1 MHSSGK
7 SGWLKQ
13 IATSIHAAHKSAFG
27 SAFRSTGRPAH
38 AAAPIVL
45 SVFIAFGVALGASGC
60 TTPASTKAS
69 APPAA
74 TSSNTALPSWR
85 NGVARQTIE
94 KFVADVTREGSPN
107 FVPPAARIAVFDN
120 DGTLWS
126 EQPLYFQFAFM
137 LDQVKA
143 AAPRHP
149 EWKDNPAFK
158 SLVARDYAALAS
170 QQKQL
175 LQMIAVANSG
185 MTVDDYDKTI
195 RDWLASAR
203 HPKFNRPYTELV
215 YQPQLELLAYLRA
228 NGFKTFIV
236 SGGTIEFMRPWVEKA
251 YGIPPEQVIGSSQL
265 VQYQMRNGQP
275 ALVRQPKID
284 FIDDGP
290 GKPVGIYRNIGRKPI
305 LAFGNSD
312 GDLQMLQYTASGSG
326 PHLALLVHHDD
337 AVREFAY
344 DRASKIGKLDHA
356 WDEAITDGWTVV
368 SMKDD
373 WQTIYPAPK
382 Q

>member
-1 MHSSGK
+1 M
-7 SGWLKQ
+7 
-13 IATSIHAAHKSAFG
+13 
-27 SAFRSTGRPAH
+27 
-38 AAAPIVL
+38 
-45 SVFIAFGVALGASGC
+45 VALGALCLALGVAGC
-60 TTPASTKAS
+60 S
-69 APPAA
+69 APGNVGNPAVTHA
-74 TSSNTALPSWR
+74 APDSAAVVDTHTALPSWR
-85 NGVARQTIE
+85 NGAAKQTIE
-94 KFVADVTREGSPN
+94 SFVADVTRPGSPN
-107 FVPPAARIAVFDN
+107 FVPPAGRIAVFDN

-126 EQPLYFQFAFM
+126 EQPIYFQFAFM

-143 AAPRHP
+143 AAPKHP
-149 EWKDNPAFK
+149 EWQSNPAFK
-158 SLVARDYAALAS
+158 ALVAKDYGALAS
-170 QQKQL
+170 ESKQM
-175 LQMIAVANSG
+175 LQLVTVANSG
-185 MTVDDYDKTI
+185 MTVDEYDKTI

-236 SGGTIEFMRPWVEKA
+236 SGGTIEFMRPWAEKA

-265 VQYQMRNGQP
+265 VQYEMHDGRP
-275 ALVRQPKID
+275 ALVREPKLD
-284 FIDDGP
+284 FVDDGP

-312 GDLQMLQYTASGSG
+312 GDLQMLQYTMSGPG

-356 WDEAITDGWTVV
+356 WDTAIAEHWTVV

-373 WQTIYPAPK
+373 WQTIFPAAAP
-382 Q
+382 

>member
-1 MHSSGK
+1 M
-7 SGWLKQ
+7 Q
-13 IATSIHAAHKSAFG
+13 SIGQSRWSERTAG
-27 SAFRSTGRPAH
+27 SIRPAFRSAVG
-38 AAAPIVL
+38 AALVAL
-45 SVFIAFGVALGASGC
+45 SVALCAAGC
-60 TTPASTKAS
+60 TTPGGTNAATPTAVAS
-69 APPAA
+69 AA
-74 TSSNTALPSWR
+74 ALPSWR
-85 NGVARQTIE
+85 DGPAKQTIQ
-94 KFVADVTREGSPN
+94 KFVADVTREGSPDY
-107 FVPPAARIAVFDN
+107 VRPAERIAVFDN

-143 AAPRHP
+143 AAPKHP
-149 EWKDNPAFK
+149 EWKNNPAFK
-158 SLVARDYAALAS
+158 ALVAKDYGALAS
-170 QQKQL
+170 QEKQL
-175 LQMIAVANSG
+175 LQLVAVANSG

-203 HPKFNRPYTELV
+203 HPKFNRPYTDLV

-236 SGGTIEFMRPWVEKA
+236 SGGTIEFMRPWAGKA
-251 YGIPPEQVIGSSQL
+251 YGIPPEQVIGSSQV
-265 VQYQMRNGQP
+265 VQYQMRDGQP
-275 ALVRQPKID
+275 VLVRQPKID
-284 FIDDGP
+284 FVDDGP

-312 GDLQMLQYTASGSG
+312 GDLQMLQYTASGNG

-337 AVREFAY
+337 VVREFAY
-344 DRASKIGKLDHA
+344 DRTSKIGKLDKA
-356 WDEAITDGWTVV
+356 WDEAIADGWTVV
-368 SMKDD
+368 SMKAD

>member
-1 MHSSGK
+1 MRSSCESK
-7 SGWLKQ
+7 WS
-13 IATSIHAAHKSAFG
+13 ARAADSVRAARESTFG
-27 SAFRSTGRPAH
+27 SAFRSTLGSALGVTLV
-38 AAAPIVL
+38 AL
-45 SVFIAFGVALGASGC
+45 SVALGAAGC
-60 TTPASTKAS
+60 TAPGSTAPGNTT
-69 APPAA
+69 APPPAA
-74 TSSNTALPSWR
+74 VSSSAALPSWR
-85 NGVARQTIE
+85 DGAAKQTIE
-94 KFVADVTREGSPN
+94 KFVADVTRKGSPN
-107 FVPPAARIAVFDN
+107 FVPPAERIAVFDN

-126 EQPLYFQFAFM
+126 EQPLYFQFTFM

-143 AAPRHP
+143 AAPKHP
-149 EWKDNPAFK
+149 EWKTNPAFK
-158 SLVARDYAALAS
+158 ALAAKDYAALAS

-175 LQMIAVANSG
+175 LQLVAVANSG

-236 SGGTIEFMRPWVEKA
+236 SGGTIEFMRPWAEKA
-251 YGIPPEQVIGSSQL
+251 YGIPPEQIIGSSQL
-265 VQYQMRNGQP
+265 VQYQMHDGQG
-275 ALVRQPKID
+275 ALVRLPKVD
-284 FIDDGP
+284 FVDDGP

-344 DRASKIGKLDHA
+344 DRTSKIGKLDKA

-373 WQTIYPAPK
+373 WQTIYPAPT